1 MLSKYSEFC
10 YVKKLISKDGES
22 DLKYLKQFLL
32 IIIICFIGE
41 ILHALIPLPIP
52 ASIYGLVLMLICLI
66 TQLIPEEKVGA
77 VSDFLLNIM
86 PVMFIP
92 SAVGLMGYWEEIKPI
107 LLAVVV
113 ITVAVNILVFA
124 VSGRVTQA
132 VIRLENKKKVGNE
145 K

>member
-1 MLSKYSEFC
+1 MN
-10 YVKKLISKDGES
+10 
-22 DLKYLKQFLL
+22 YLKQFL
-32 IIIICFIGE
+32 IILTVCFIGE
-41 ILHALIPLPIP
+41 ILHAMIPLPIP

-66 TQLIPEEKVGA
+66 AKIIPEEKVSA
-77 VSDFLLNIM
+77 VSDFLIGIM

-92 SAVGLMGYWEEIKPI
+92 SAVGLMGYWEAIKPI

-113 ITVAVNILVFA
+113 ITVAMNVLVFA

-132 VIRLENKKKVGNE
+132 VIRLDNQKKARDK

>member
-1 MLSKYSEFC
+1 MN
-10 YVKKLISKDGES
+10 
-22 DLKYLKQFLL
+22 YLKQFL
-32 IIIICFIGE
+32 IILTVCFIGE
-41 ILHALIPLPIP
+41 ILHAVIPLPIP

-66 TQLIPEEKVGA
+66 AKIIPEEKVSA
-77 VSDFLLNIM
+77 VSDFLIGIM

-92 SAVGLMGYWEEIKPI
+92 SAVGLMGYWEAIKPI

-113 ITVAVNILVFA
+113 ITVAMNVLVFA

-132 VIRLENKKKVGNE
+132 VIRMDNKKKARGE

>member
-66 TQLIPEEKVGA
+66 TQLIPEKKVGA

-132 VIRLENKKKVGNE
+132 VIRLKNKKKVGNE

>member
-1 MLSKYSEFC
+1 MN
-10 YVKKLISKDGES
+10 
-22 DLKYLKQFLL
+22 YLKQFL
-32 IIIICFIGE
+32 IILTVCFIGE
-41 ILHALIPLPIP
+41 ILHAVIPLPIP

-66 TQLIPEEKVGA
+66 AKIIPEEKLSA
-77 VSDFLLNIM
+77 VSDFLIGIM

-92 SAVGLMGYWEEIKPI
+92 SAVGLMGYWEAIKPI

-113 ITVAVNILVFA
+113 ITVAMNVLVFA

-132 VIRLENKKKVGNE
+132 VIRMDNKKKARDE

>member
-1 MLSKYSEFC
+1 MN
-10 YVKKLISKDGES
+10 
-22 DLKYLKQFLL
+22 YLKQFL
-32 IIIICFIGE
+32 IILTVCFIGE
-41 ILHALIPLPIP
+41 ILHAMIPLPIP

-66 TQLIPEEKVGA
+66 AKIIPEEKVSA
-77 VSDFLLNIM
+77 VSDFLIGIM

-92 SAVGLMGYWEEIKPI
+92 SAVGLMGYWEAIKPI

-113 ITVAVNILVFA
+113 ITVAMNVLVFA

-132 VIRLENKKKVGNE
+132 VIRMDNKKKARGE

>member
-1 MLSKYSEFC
+1 MN
-10 YVKKLISKDGES
+10 
-22 DLKYLKQFLL
+22 YLKQFL
-32 IIIICFIGE
+32 IILTVCFIGE
-41 ILHALIPLPIP
+41 ILHAMIPLPIP

-66 TQLIPEEKVGA
+66 AKIIPEEKVSA
-77 VSDFLLNIM
+77 VSDFLIGIM

-92 SAVGLMGYWEEIKPI
+92 SAVGLMGYWEAIKPI

-113 ITVAVNILVFA
+113 ITVAMNVLVFA

-132 VIRLENKKKVGNE
+132 VIRMDNKKKARDE

>member
-1 MLSKYSEFC
+1 MN
-10 YVKKLISKDGES
+10 
-22 DLKYLKQFLL
+22 YLKQFL
-32 IIIICFIGE
+32 IILTICFIGE
-41 ILHALIPLPIP
+41 ILHAVIPLPIP

-66 TQLIPEEKVGA
+66 AKIIPEEKVSA
-77 VSDFLLNIM
+77 VSDFLIGIM

-92 SAVGLMGYWEEIKPI
+92 SAVGLMGYWEAIKPI

-113 ITVAVNILVFA
+113 ITVAMNVLVFA

-132 VIRLENKKKVGNE
+132 VIRMDNKKKARDE

>member
-66 TQLIPEEKVGA
+66 TQLIPEEKVEA

>member
-1 MLSKYSEFC
+1 MN
-10 YVKKLISKDGES
+10 
-22 DLKYLKQFLL
+22 YLKQFL
-32 IIIICFIGE
+32 IILTICLIGE
-41 ILHALIPLPIP
+41 ILHAVIPLPIP

-66 TQLIPEEKVGA
+66 AKIIPEEKVSA
-77 VSDFLLNIM
+77 ISDFLIGIM

-92 SAVGLMGYWEEIKPI
+92 SAVGLMGYWEAIKPI

-113 ITVAVNILVFA
+113 ITVAMNVLVFA

-132 VIRLENKKKVGNE
+132 VIRMDNKKKARGE

>member
-1 MLSKYSEFC
+1 MN
-10 YVKKLISKDGES
+10 
-22 DLKYLKQFLL
+22 YLKQFL
-32 IIIICFIGE
+32 IILSVCFIGE
-41 ILHALIPLPIP
+41 ILHAVIPLPIP

-66 TQLIPEEKVGA
+66 AKIIPEEKVSA
-77 VSDFLLNIM
+77 VSDFLISIM

-92 SAVGLMGYWEEIKPI
+92 SAVGLMGYWEAIKPI

-113 ITVAVNILVFA
+113 ITVAMNVLVFA

-132 VIRLENKKKVGNE
+132 VIRMDNKKKARDE